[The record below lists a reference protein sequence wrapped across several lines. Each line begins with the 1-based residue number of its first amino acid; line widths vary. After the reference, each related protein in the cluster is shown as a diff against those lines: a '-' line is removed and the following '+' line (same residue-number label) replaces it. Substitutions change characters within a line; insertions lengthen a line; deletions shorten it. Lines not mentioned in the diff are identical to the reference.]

1 MVGVLKP
8 SASRETVSDTG
19 GPNAERSE
27 DFDKVVRGGLS
38 LDVGTKG
45 EDDLGGRFQVDA
57 LDEAGNTKIIG
68 ADVVERSEA
77 TTQGVIQATEY
88 STALKGKDVGGLLDD
103 ADFASLT
110 RRLLTNLAKFLDGK
124 KSTLGARMEA
134 GGGERGSSSEFA
146 RPSVFMA

>member
-1 MVGVLKP
+1 LVGVLET
-8 SASRETVSDTG
+8 SASRETMGDAG
-19 GPNAERSE
+19 GTNSERGE
-27 DFDKVVRGGLS
+27 DFDKVVGGGLA
-38 LDVGTKG
+38 LNVGTEGK
-45 EDDLGGRFQVDA
+45 DDLGGGFQANA
-57 LDEAGNTKIIG
+57 LNEAGDTKIIG
-68 ADVVERSEA
+68 ADMVERSEA

-88 STALKGKDVGGLLDD
+88 SAALKGKDVGGLLDD

-134 GGGERGSSSEFA
+134 GGGERGSSGEFG